1 MTLPTLLFALVV
13 AMLYGALYHFLR
25 GGKFWRLVM
34 YIVLS
39 IIGFALGQV
48 VGAWRG
54 WILYPLGSLDLG
66 NSSIGSLITLVIGDW
81 LSRVEPNE
89 ESKV

>member
-1 MTLPTLLFALVV
+1 MTLPILLFALLV

-34 YIVLS
+34 YLVLS
-39 IIGFALGQV
+39 ILGFALGQI
-48 VGAWRG
+48 VGMWRG
-54 WILYPLGSLDLG
+54 WTIYQLGSLDLG
-66 NSSIGSLITLVIGDW
+66 TASIGSIVVLVLGDW
-81 LSRVEPNE
+81 LSRVESNE